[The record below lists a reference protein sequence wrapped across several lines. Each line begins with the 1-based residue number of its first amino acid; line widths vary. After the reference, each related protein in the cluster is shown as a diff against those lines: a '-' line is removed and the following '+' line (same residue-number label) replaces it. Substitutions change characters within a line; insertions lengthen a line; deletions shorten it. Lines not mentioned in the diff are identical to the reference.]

1 MKKIWQ
7 TFRILLAAVF
17 SLSLLVMSPLPQAQ
31 AAFAERPVAFVVLD
45 HDGGVDGK
53 DYTQWRSVVK
63 WAYHFPNY
71 QIVDGGE
78 AQQLVSEGLQG
89 VKKVTAATLAP
100 LAEKAQA
107 DVLVVARVYE
117 LEERMVHSLRF
128 DDDGPYVYV
137 GCSADL
143 YVYKK
148 DGEKF
153 LQKRLRQRGIKDMG
167 NYEKPSETVKWALSK
182 LVNTME
188 GRPVIGE

>member
-1 MKKIWQ
+1 MKLLQ
-7 TFRILLAAVF
+7 RFRLLLAA
-17 SLSLLVMSPLPQAQ
+17 LCCLLLLAPASEAG

-53 DYTQWRSVVK
+53 AYSQWRSVVK

-71 QIVDGGE
+71 KLTDGGE
-78 AQQLVSEGLQG
+78 AQTIVSEGLRSA
-89 VKKVTAATLAP
+89 KKVNAAALAP
-100 LAEKAQA
+100 LAEKAGA
-107 DVLVVARVYE
+107 DVLVIARVYE
-117 LEERMVHSLRF
+117 LEERLVHSLRF

-148 DGEKF
+148 DGGKF
-153 LQKRLRQRGIKDMG
+153 LQKRLRQRGLKDMG
-167 NYEKPSETVKWALSK
+167 NYDKPVETVKWALSK

-188 GRPVIGE
+188 GRPIIGE